1 MMKKYALINNIT
13 GWVIFVV
20 AAVVYLLTMEP
31 TASFWD
37 PGEFIATAMKQQ
49 IGHPPGAPFFMIM
62 GRFFTLFA
70 GNDLSKVAV
79 CMNAMSALASAFTI
93 LFLFW
98 TITHLARK
106 ILIKEESD
114 LSAGNIIAI
123 MAAGIVGSLAYT
135 FSDSFWFSAVEA
147 EVYATSSLFTA
158 LVFWLM
164 LKWEEAADK
173 PHSHRWL
180 ILIAFLM
187 GLSIGVH
194 LLNLLAIP
202 ALVFIYYFKKFPVS
216 RWGIVKA
223 VGVSILIL
231 GSILY
236 VIIPG
241 IPWLASIFELIFV
254 NGFGLPFNS
263 GLIFYVVL
271 LSSVTIWLVWLTYRK
286 KKVALNTILTG
297 MAVIS
302 LGYFSYGMIVIRS
315 AANPPLNENNP
326 SNVFSLLSYL
336 NRDQYGDRPLFKGQ
350 FYNAPLIKSKQ
361 GKAIY
366 TPIGRKYVKTS
377 YKPKYVYDERFTT
390 IFPRMYSDD
399 PRHIEAYKHWAGVKG
414 KPVRISGNDGKT
426 KTEYVPTFGENL
438 KFFWRYQLGWMYFR
452 YFMWNFAGRQ
462 NDIQGNQGSVIGEGN
477 KLYGNWISG
486 IKFLD
491 EARLGPQDNL
501 PSSLAS
507 NRGRNTY
514 YLLPLLLGLI
524 GLLYHYRKNPKDT
537 AVVVWLFFMTGIA
550 IVLYLNQKPLEP
562 RERDYSY
569 AGSFYAFAIWI
580 GLGVLAL
587 YEQLRRFLPLV
598 AGASVSLAVCTLAV
612 PVIMASENWDDH
624 DRSGRYTARDF
635 AINYLESCDSNAVVF
650 TNGDN
655 DTFPLWYVQ
664 EVEGVRTDVRVV
676 NLSYLGADWY
686 IDQMKRKVYS
696 SDPLPI
702 RFTSD
707 QFRQGRRDIIYIVER
722 TQDKLPLDEAL
733 YNWLGSD
740 DPRTKSIP
748 GYQGSF
754 DYLPAKN
761 YTLPVD
767 TAAIRSSGILTSR
780 ELPSM
785 VSSIDIKI
793 DKDYITKSD
802 MMVLDMLATSNWKRP
817 LYFAVTVSRDNWLG
831 LDPYLRLEGLAY
843 RIVPVKGST
852 DIARPGTV
860 APEIM
865 YDKLMNKFRW
875 GGIDNPHVYL
885 DENNQRMLLNMRN
898 NFARLAESLLAIGKN
913 DSARKVLDRCMEL
926 FPSSRVPHNFFSL
939 PLIEM
944 FYKTNQPDKAESIV
958 TDLLKTLSEELH
970 YYSRLNQKFPN
981 EADYERRL
989 DFYLMSELDAITR
1002 KYDQKEV
1009 NKKIQ
1014 EELKN
1019 VSILYGIPI
1028 N

>member
-13 GWVIFVV
+13 GWVIFAV

-62 GRFFTLFA
+62 GRFFTLLA

-98 TITHLARK
+98 SITHLARK

-114 LSAGNIIAI
+114 LSAGNIIAL
-123 MAAGIVGSLAYT
+123 MAAGTVGALAYT

-202 ALVFIYYFKKFPVS
+202 ALVFIYYFKKYTVS

-223 VGVSILIL
+223 LGVSILIL
-231 GSILY
+231 GGILY

-263 GLIFYVVL
+263 GLIFYVIL
-271 LSSVTIWLVWLTYRK
+271 LSALTIWLIWLTYRK
-286 KKVALNTILTG
+286 KMVGLNTILTG
-297 MAVIS
+297 VAVIL

-315 AANPPLNENNP
+315 SANPPLNENNP

-350 FYNAPLIKSKQ
+350 YYNAPLIESKQ

-377 YKPKYVYDERFTT
+377 YKPEYVYDERFTT

-399 PRHIEAYKHWAGVKG
+399 PRHIEAYKHWAGIKG
-414 KPVRISGNDGKT
+414 KPVRITGNDGKT

-462 NDIQGNQGSVIGEGN
+462 NDIQGNDGSIIGEGN

-501 PSSLAS
+501 PSTLAT

-514 YLLPLLLGLI
+514 YLLPLLLGLV
-524 GLLYHYRKNPKDT
+524 GLVYHYRRNPKDT
-537 AVVVWLFFMTGIA
+537 VVVFWLFFMTGIA

-587 YEQLRRFLPLV
+587 YELLRKYLPSV
-598 AGASVSLAVCTLAV
+598 AGASISLALCLFAV
-612 PVIMASENWDDH
+612 PMIMAAENWDDH

-707 QFRQGRRDIIYIVER
+707 QYRQGRRDVVYIVER
-722 TQDKLPLDEAL
+722 TQDKIPLNEAL

-754 DYLPAKN
+754 DYLPARN
-761 YTLPVD
+761 FTLPVD
-767 TAAIRSSGILTSR
+767 TSAIRSAGILTSR

-793 DKDYITKSD
+793 DKNYITKSD
-802 MMVLDMLATSNWKRP
+802 MLVLDMLATSNWTRP

-860 APEIM
+860 AADIM
-865 YDKLMNKFRW
+865 YDNMMNKFRW

-898 NFARLAESLLAIGKN
+898 NFARLAEALLASGKN

-926 FPSSRVPHNFFSL
+926 LPSSRVPHNFFSL

-944 FYKTNQPDKAESIV
+944 FYRTNQPEKAGAVV

-970 YYSRLNQKFPN
+970 YYYRLNQKFPN

-989 DFYLMSELDAITR
+989 DFYLMSELDALTR
-1002 KYDQKEV
+1002 KYDQKEL

-1019 VSILYGIPI
+1019 VSILYGIPSE
-1028 N
+1028 

>member
-13 GWVIFVV
+13 GWVIFAI
-20 AAVVYLLTMEP
+20 AAIVYLLTMEP

-62 GRFFTLFA
+62 GRFFTLLA
-70 GNDLSKVAV
+70 GQNLSKVAV
-79 CMNAMSALASAFTI
+79 CMNSMSALASAFTI

-98 TITHLARK
+98 SITHLARK
-106 ILIKEESD
+106 ILIKEEKD
-114 LSAGNIIAI
+114 LSVGNMIAI
-123 MAAGIVGSLAYT
+123 MAAGIVGALAYT

-147 EVYATSSLFTA
+147 EVYATSTLFTA

-173 PHSHRWL
+173 PHANRWL

-202 ALVFIYYFKKFPVS
+202 ALVFIYYFKKYKVT

-223 VGVSILIL
+223 LGVSVLIL
-231 GSILY
+231 GAILY

-241 IPWLASIFELIFV
+241 IPWLASVFELIFV

-271 LSSVTIWLVWLTYRK
+271 LSALTIWLVWLTYRK
-286 KKVALNTILTG
+286 KMVGLNTILTG
-297 MAVIS
+297 VAVIL

-350 FYNAPLIKSKQ
+350 YYNAPLVESKQ

-377 YKPKYVYDERFTT
+377 YKPVYVYDERFTT

-399 PRHIEAYKHWAGVKG
+399 PRHIEAYKHWAGIKG
-414 KPVRISGNDGKT
+414 KPVRITGNDGKT

-462 NDIQGNQGSVIGEGN
+462 NDIQGNDGSVVGEGN

-501 PSSLAS
+501 PSTLAK

-514 YLLPLLLGLI
+514 YLLPLLLGLV
-524 GLLYHYRKNPKDT
+524 GLVYHYLRNPKDT
-537 AVVVWLFFMTGIA
+537 VVVFWLFFMTGIA

-587 YEQLRRFLPLV
+587 YEQLRKFLPSV
-598 AGASVSLAVCTLAV
+598 AGASVSLALCTLAV
-612 PVIMASENWDDH
+612 PVIMAEENWDDH

-635 AINYLESCDSNAVVF
+635 AINYLQSCDSNAVVF

-664 EVEGVRTDVRVV
+664 EVEGIRTDVRVV

-686 IDQMKRKVYS
+686 IDQMKRKVYD

-702 RFTSD
+702 QFTSD

-722 TQDKLPLDEAL
+722 TQDKLPLKEAL
-733 YNWLGSD
+733 YDWLGSD

-748 GYQGSF
+748 GYQGRF

-761 YTLPVD
+761 YTLAVD
-767 TAAIRSSGILTSR
+767 TNAVRNSGILTKR

-785 VSSIDIKI
+785 VSSVDIKI
-793 DKDYITKSD
+793 DKNYITKSD
-802 MMVLDMLATSNWKRP
+802 MLVLDMLATSNWKRP

-843 RIVPVKGST
+843 RILPVRGST

-860 APEIM
+860 AADIM
-865 YDKLMNKFRW
+865 YDNMMNKFRW

-898 NFARLAESLLAIGKN
+898 NFARLAEALLAEGKN

-926 FPSSRVPHNFFSL
+926 LPSSRVPHNFFSL

-944 FYKTNQPDKAESIV
+944 FYRTNQPDKAGSIV
-958 TDLLKTLSEELH
+958 TDLLKTLSDELH
-970 YYSRLNQKFPN
+970 YYYHLNQKFPN

-989 DFYLMSELDAITR
+989 DFYLMSQLDALTK
-1002 KYDQKEV
+1002 KYDQKEL

-1014 EELKN
+1014 DELKT
-1019 VSILYGIPI
+1019 VSLLYGIPAE
-1028 N
+1028 